1 VTALKFP
8 KDWSISVR
16 ISGLVTASNR
26 VRDSLKVGIPAQ
38 QVEQFR
44 QSVLTAIQTTEQL
57 CAQARMTPAQLP
69 TPSRK
74 AYAFLKQL
82 DLDRLPIADASLPA
96 TAHQTL
102 ALRNVKGQHQDIQ
115 SEISKFVAQ
124 MDKGRTLGAQRS
136 PLPSTKIQP
145 LHDILRHKVS
155 EIEKICSRNG
165 LSPTYLTGTSKSFY
179 AWLQYLLEEQHLLS
193 HLEAMQR
200 FVQILHALDRLDG
213 AKGFGKAKAQAA
225 ALKPVSFELT
235 NMAALYRFRATA
247 KAIQLEL
254 SEGFIAADDEVW
266 NALARIIRF
275 GKSPEANKIITQFSR
290 SEEYSEILLAIDLMV
305 GDITDTAQGHAYNLE
320 TIFHKVHQ
328 KYFDKTLQKPQL
340 AWSKTFTHRK
350 YGHYEPARDRIVLS
364 RTLDDPNVPSYV
376 AEFVMYHELL
386 HKRHGETWINGRL
399 WVHTSAF
406 RRDER
411 QFKQYD
417 LAQAFLQKLSSW

>member
-1 VTALKFP
+1 M
-8 KDWSISVR
+8 SVR
-16 ISGLVTASNR
+16 ISGLVTASNQ
-26 VRDSLKVGIPAQ
+26 VRDSLNVGIPAQ

-102 ALRNVKGQHQDIQ
+102 ALRNVRGQHQDIQ
-115 SEISKFVAQ
+115 SEIFKFVAE
-124 MDKGRTLGAQRS
+124 MGNGKS
-136 PLPSTKIQP
+136 PLKPIQAQP
-145 LHDILRHKVS
+145 LRDLLQDKTS
-155 EIEKICSRNG
+155 EIEQICRRNG
-165 LSPTYLTGTSKSFY
+165 LSPTHLTGASKSFY
-179 AWLQYLLEEQHLLS
+179 AWIQYLLEEQHLLS
-193 HLEAMQR
+193 HLESMQR
-200 FVQILHALDRLDG
+200 FGQILQTLDRPTG
-213 AKGFGKAKAQAA
+213 TQGFGKAKAQTA
-225 ALKPVSFELT
+225 ALKPVSLELT

-247 KAIQLEL
+247 KTIELEL

-275 GKSPEANKIITQFSR
+275 GKNPETNKIITQFSR
-290 SEEYSEILLAIDLMV
+290 SEEFSEILLAINLIV
-305 GDITDTAQGHAYNLE
+305 GDIADAVQGHAYNLE

-328 KYFDKTLQKPQL
+328 QYFDKTLQKPQL

-350 YGHYEPARDRIVLS
+350 YGHYEPARDRVVLS
-364 RTLDDPNVPSYV
+364 RTLDDSNVPSYV

-386 HKRHGETWINGRL
+386 HKRHGETWVNGRL

-411 QFKQYD
+411 QFKEYD
-417 LAQAFLQKLSSW
+417 LAQAFLQKLSSR